1 MHDLIEASLTRYEE
15 EMKKDLRTHPL
26 MAKLKPEACKST
38 AEILDVFRTQVE
50 QFKEFA
56 SGDDKLMKSL
66 NPIVNVLYAS
76 SSVIGTGVGLVSS
89 IRMILPRSN
98 TFQAFSPANVIFAG
112 AGVLLSVAIVRDH
125 CHSD

>member
-76 SSVIGTGVGLVSS
+76 SSVIGTGVGL
-89 IRMILPRSN
+89 
-98 TFQAFSPANVIFAG
+98 AFSPANVIFAG